1 MTAAG
6 GAPRAPGET
15 MREQITVTVSADVD
29 AEVVAEQ
36 LRAAGMTVEQV
47 LRVVGVIT
55 GTVAAEQRGVLADVP
70 GVLAVEAQQTFRLP
84 PPDSEIQ

>member
-1 MTAAG
+1 MD
-6 GAPRAPGET
+6 
-15 MREQITVTVSADVD
+15 EQITVTVAADVD

-47 LRVVGVIT
+47 LAAIGVIT
-55 GTVAAEQRGVLADVP
+55 GTVAAEQRAALADVP
-70 GVLAVEAQQTFRLP
+70 GVLAVESEQTLRIP

>member
-1 MTAAG
+1 MD
-6 GAPRAPGET
+6 
-15 MREQITVTVSADVD
+15 EQITVTVAADVD

-47 LRVVGVIT
+47 LAAIGVIT
-55 GTVAAEQRGVLADVP
+55 GTVAAEQRAALADVP
-70 GVLAVEAQQTFRLP
+70 GVLAVESEQTFRLP